1 MLTTELAVSNS
12 THHSLVVGG
21 VTRADLATYECAA
34 FNRHGK
40 ARATVQLSG
49 RPSRATILETSRGG
63 KGSISLDWRVETLVS
78 LVNTTVEYRRSS
90 GQSVFRRGW
99 AQLVFHHPTLP
110 GLGPPPSIFTH
121 VISNLETGTE
131 YEVRLRCGNEF
142 GSSPFSNTV
151 LLSTRHPGYVDKS
164 RYTADGMDSTGSLWN
179 MIQNRRSSASQ
190 RGLAHLASLWASV
203 AWLSLH

>member
-63 KGSISLDWRVETLVS
+63 VSSTPTSFHLCRILQKGSISLDWRVETLVS

-121 VISNLETGTE
+121 VSTLQ
-131 YEVRLRCGNEF
+131 YKEVLQLF
-142 GSSPFSNTV
+142 T
-151 LLSTRHPGYVDKS
+151 L
-164 RYTADGMDSTGSLWN
+164 
-179 MIQNRRSSASQ
+179 Q
-190 RGLAHLASLWASV
+190 
-203 AWLSLH
+203 